1 LSADIDIHHTPLDK
15 RRNICQP
22 NNDIQHLH
30 RRRAIASAIA
40 VAENAS
46 DASAA
51 EVVALAGEAGKARD
65 KLNSL
70 NI

>member
-1 LSADIDIHHTPLDK
+1 LDK

-40 VAENAS
+40 VAENARQIPKTQKKATTNNVES
-46 DASAA
+46 PAMNENSKSRAASI
-51 EVVALAGEAGKARD
+51 R
-65 KLNSL
+65 
-70 NI
+70 